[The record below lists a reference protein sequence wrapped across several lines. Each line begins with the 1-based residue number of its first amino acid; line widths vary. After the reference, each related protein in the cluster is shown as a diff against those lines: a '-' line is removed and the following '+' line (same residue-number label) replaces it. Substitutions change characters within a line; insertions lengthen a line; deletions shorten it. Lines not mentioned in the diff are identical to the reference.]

1 MDMFQY
7 DNDLSHERV
16 KYNQSVDFPKT
27 NELIVGLRSA
37 QYQKWQILPKKNQK
51 MKTMIRSVHKVG
63 IT

>member
-37 QYQKWQILPKKNQK
+37 QYHKWHYLTKEKRKNENNDK
-51 MKTMIRSVHKVG
+51 ISA
-63 IT
+63 

>member
-37 QYQKWQILPKKNQK
+37 QY
-51 MKTMIRSVHKVG
+51 HK
-63 IT
+63 